1 MNTACCVDIT
11 LQNYVSRL
19 FIYPSIPTQ
28 EESLGQLR
36 GAVVKL
42 RLRLQ
47 DGALGTEV
55 ASADLC

>member
-1 MNTACCVDIT
+1 MHAVLISHYKIN
-11 LQNYVSRL
+11 VSRL

-42 RLRLQ
+42 YLRLQ
-47 DGALGTEV
+47 DGALETEV
-55 ASADLC
+55 VSTDLC